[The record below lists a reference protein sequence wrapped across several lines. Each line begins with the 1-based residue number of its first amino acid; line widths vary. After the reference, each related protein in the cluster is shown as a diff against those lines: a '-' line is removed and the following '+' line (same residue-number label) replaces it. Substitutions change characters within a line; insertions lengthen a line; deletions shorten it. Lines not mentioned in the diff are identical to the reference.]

1 MMTCAGCGEEN
12 PARARFCLGCGTP
25 LHAPA
30 GQGKARKTV
39 TVVFCDV
46 VGSTDLGAR
55 LDPEP
60 LGRVMARW
68 FDRARQVF
76 ERHEGT
82 VAKFIGDAVMAVFG
96 VPSVREDDAV
106 RAVRAAGELGPALD
120 DLNAE
125 LARDWGVTIQ
135 VRTGINTGEVIVG
148 DPALGDA
155 LVLGDVVNVAARLE
169 QAAAPAKSCSASRPG
184 GWSATPCR
192 QAQSH
197 R

>member
-39 TVVFCDV
+39 TVLFCDV

-82 VAKFIGDAVMAVFG
+82 MAKFIGDAVMAVFG

-106 RAVRAAGELGPALD
+106 RAVRAPESSARRWTTSTPNSPA
-120 DLNAE
+120 
-125 LARDWGVTIQ
+125 
-135 VRTGINTGEVIVG
+135 TGAS
-148 DPALGDA
+148 PF
-155 LVLGDVVNVAARLE
+155 RS
-169 QAAAPAKSCSASRPG
+169 APAS
-184 GWSATPCR
+184 TPAR
-192 QAQSH
+192 
-197 R
+197 

>member
-1 MMTCAGCGEEN
+1 
-12 PARARFCLGCGTP
+12 
-25 LHAPA
+25 
-30 GQGKARKTV
+30 
-39 TVVFCDV
+39 
-46 VGSTDLGAR
+46 
-55 LDPEP
+55 
-60 LGRVMARW
+60 MARW

-106 RAVRAAGELGPALD
+106 RAVRAAGGSALD

-148 DPALGDA
+148 DPAL
-155 LVLGDVVNVAARLE
+155 R
-169 QAAAPAKSCSASRPG
+169 
-184 GWSATPCR
+184 
-192 QAQSH
+192 
-197 R
+197 